1 MKSGSDDK
9 LLTFE
14 LSAKGDCIDVH
25 MNRQGLEDLVLYLTR
40 LLGSS
45 EVPAHDHLMTESWA
59 GLELTEEAQSTD
71 AKLINQVNLRLW
83 PD

>member
-1 MKSGSDDK
+1 MNRGPNDK

-14 LSAKGDCIDVH
+14 LSADGDCVDVH

-40 LLGSS
+40 LQDSS
-45 EVPAHDHLMTESWA
+45 KLPAHDHLMTESWA
-59 GLELTEEAQSTD
+59 GTELTEEAQSTD
-71 AKLINQVNLRLW
+71 VKLINQVTLRLW

>member
-14 LSAKGDCIDVH
+14 LPAEGNCIDVH

-40 LLGSS
+40 LLDSS
-45 EVPAHDHLMTESWA
+45 ELPTHDHLMTESWA
-59 GLELTEEAQSTD
+59 GIELTEEAQD
-71 AKLINQVNLRLW
+71 ANAKLINMVNLRLW

>member
-1 MKSGSDDK
+1 MAKNNK

-14 LSAKGDCIDVH
+14 LSAEGDSTDIH
-25 MNRQGLEDLVLYLTR
+25 MNRQGLEDLVLHLTR
-40 LLGSS
+40 LRDSS
-45 EVPAHDHLMTESWA
+45 ELPAHDHLMTESWA
-59 GLELTEEAQSTD
+59 GTELTEEAVGAD

>member
-1 MKSGSDDK
+1 MTTDK

-14 LSAKGDCIDVH
+14 LSAEGDCVDVH
-25 MNRQGLEDLVLYLTR
+25 MNRKGLEDLVLLLTR
-40 LLGSS
+40 LRDSS
-45 EVPAHDHLMTESWA
+45 KLPAHDHLMTESWA
-59 GLELTEEAQSTD
+59 GNELTEDAQDAD

>member
-1 MKSGSDDK
+1 MINDK

-14 LSAKGDCIDVH
+14 LSAEGDCVDVH

-40 LLGSS
+40 LLDSS
-45 EVPAHDHLMTESWA
+45 ELPTHDHLMTGSWA
-59 GLELTEEAQSTD
+59 GTELTEGVQGAD

-83 PD
+83 PE

>member
-1 MKSGSDDK
+1 MNSGSDNK
-9 LLTFE
+9 ILTFE
-14 LSAKGDCIDVH
+14 LSADGDYIDVH

-40 LLGSS
+40 LRDSS
-45 EVPAHDHLMTESWA
+45 ELPTHDHLMTNSWA
-59 GLELTEEAQSTD
+59 GTELTEEAQGAD